1 MLKSN
6 KNCNKSLDCIYIDS
20 IMSSQVVE
28 ESYYDVNK
36 EMDKDRYKGLF
47 EGVVLHFKEN
57 FVDRP
62 RRQKERMDA
71 DY

>member
-1 MLKSN
+1 
-6 KNCNKSLDCIYIDS
+6 
-20 IMSSQVVE
+20 MSSQVVE
-28 ESYYDVNK
+28 KSYYDVNK

-47 EGVVLHFKEN
+47 EGVVVQFKEN

>member
-1 MLKSN
+1 MKWLKGIL
-6 KNCNKSLDCIYIDS
+6 KIL
-20 IMSSQVVE
+20 MVV
-28 ESYYDVNK
+28 
-36 EMDKDRYKGLF
+36 
-47 EGVVLHFKEN
+47 GVVLHFKEN